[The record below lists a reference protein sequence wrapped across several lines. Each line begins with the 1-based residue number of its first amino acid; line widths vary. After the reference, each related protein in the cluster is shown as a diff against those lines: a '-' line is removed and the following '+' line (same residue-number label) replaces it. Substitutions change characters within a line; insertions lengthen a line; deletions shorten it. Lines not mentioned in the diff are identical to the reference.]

1 MQGKISIKLGK
12 QFQTRSTGHQQFKI
26 MMFTFVNR
34 QICPAQTLLGELS
47 RADVMFRKNRRS
59 GENFSVEER
68 RRAGYT
74 QVVEHKNSNVP
85 LPTSPPPTSLSFI
98 LCSLHNLPILRKS
111 KVRLRRRQGASTGHS
126 IQGAACPVVQCMLLY
141 PWTAGDSC
149 RLRFTELSQGADH
162 TNGPCPTDM

>member
-1 MQGKISIKLGK
+1 MLGIMPIELGK
-12 QFQTRSTGHQQFKI
+12 QFKI
-26 MMFTFVNR
+26 MMFTFVK
-34 QICPAQTLLGELS
+34 CPN

-59 GENFSVEER
+59 GKNFSVEER

-85 LPTSPPPTSLSFI
+85 LPTSPPTYLPFI
-98 LCSLHNLPILRKS
+98 YPPLHNLPILRKS
-111 KVRLRRRQGASTGHS
+111 KVRLRRRQGASAGHS